1 MKCMN
6 CGETIASERVE
17 LGYQYCLKDECQKL
31 CMEPVRLARVAVN
44 KSADQF
50 VLADDVPPTTEPSTR
65 RAPDDDQPDESEALP
80 RVRAHLR
87 APTPVLSPL
96 QRLRAISAELDRRLA
111 KSYDRFCQGEITST
125 EMAREQ
131 NALIDAFN
139 GYVRRENIRYHGMI
153 RNRV

>member
-1 MKCMN
+1 MS
-6 CGETIASERVE
+6 CGETLALERVE

-50 VLADDVPPTTEPSTR
+50 VRADDVLPTIKPSSR
-65 RAPDDDQPDESEALP
+65 RAPDDDLPDESEFLP
-80 RVRAHLR
+80 RVRAHQR
-87 APTPVLSPL
+87 APRRVPSPL
-96 QRLRAISAELDRRLA
+96 QRLRAISAGLDHRLA
-111 KSYDRFCQGEITST
+111 KSYEQFCRGEITAA

-153 RNRV
+153 RKRV